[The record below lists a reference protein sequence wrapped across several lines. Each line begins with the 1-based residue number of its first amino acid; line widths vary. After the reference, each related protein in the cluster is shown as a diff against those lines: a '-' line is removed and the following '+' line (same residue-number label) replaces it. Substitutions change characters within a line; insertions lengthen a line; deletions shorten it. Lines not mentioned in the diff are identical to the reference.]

1 MNNLEKIP
9 VYYNSMDSLIQIN
22 KNEDVVKF
30 DNLGIITNKRAIIC
44 QILYKEKELIKSPY
58 GIKVNKNSLVKWR
71 KIITEYMIDLSI
83 TNYQLGRTSSTINGK
98 NSNIIAFFDWIDK
111 NKLDLNDTKESAVH
125 IYQAYTLFL
134 KSKIRDGSIKNQ
146 TASMKQTDIRNML
159 HAVYSDQENQIGSNA
174 SLILGTNQRTSKTQ
188 KSSIA
193 DQKYHYQF
201 YDNFFHQVSNFILE
215 NKQFPTKLNLANK
228 EIWCLPSKYMFF
240 NRDDKIFPNGFNY
253 LDGTVKEVDVL
264 AKERDCSLK
273 HAKMMINN
281 FSNTLDKANK
291 HRSQKKLYLATH
303 ALKAFYML
311 FLANTGMNDSTAA
324 TLKWNSDYSIDKQ
337 RQKFRNIKYRAGNK
351 TVEFEIGSGFVKEF
365 KQFLELRSYVLGK
378 QSFEYLFFVGSGDSV
393 SLSPRQEQGSFSS
406 IINKRFK
413 NHIDSDLPTITSRIL
428 RVNKTYQSIKQ
439 HGIIAASQLAQT
451 SISTLIEH
459 YQGASDELVT
469 EEFGKYFNRLN
480 YNLFNKSYN
489 QIETAIGRCSSM
501 NQPKQLKVPQN
512 FIGCDKKEGCLFCES
527 YRLHAEKEDINKI
540 FSLKYIIN
548 ECKYIAKDDE
558 HFKSVYSV
566 VLNRIDN
573 IFQELIQRNYVTKK
587 ELKEFEKDVFEN
599 ENLHP
604 YWEHKLKT
612 LIAIGVLS

>member
-9 VYYNSMDSLIQIN
+9 IFYMSIDSLMHIY
-22 KNEDVVKF
+22 KSEDIVKS
-30 DNLGIITNKRAIIC
+30 DNLGITTDKRTIIC
-44 QILYKEKELIKSPY
+44 QILYKERELIKSPY
-58 GIKVNKNSLVKWR
+58 GIKVKVNSLIKWR
-71 KIITEYMIDLSI
+71 KKITEYMIDLSI
-83 TNYQLGRTSSTINGK
+83 SDYQLGRTSSTINGK
-98 NSNIIAFFDWIDK
+98 NSNIIAFFDWLDK
-111 NKLDLNDTKESAVH
+111 NKLELNDSKESA
-125 IYQAYTLFL
+125 IYIFQAYTLFL

-146 TASMKQTDIRNML
+146 TASMKQADIRNML
-159 HAVYSDQENQIGSNA
+159 HAVYNDQENQIGSNA
-174 SLILGTNQRTSKTQ
+174 SLIPRTKQRTSKTK
-188 KSSIA
+188 KSSTT

-201 YDNFFHQVSNFILE
+201 YYDFFHQVSDFILE
-215 NKQFPTKLNLANK
+215 SKQFPIKLKLVNK
-228 EIWCLPSKYMFF
+228 EIWCLPSKSMFF
-240 NRDDKIFPNGFNY
+240 NREDKIFPYGFNY

-291 HRSQKKLYLATH
+291 HRSQKRLYLATH
-303 ALKAFYML
+303 TLKAFYML

-324 TLKWNSDYSIDKQ
+324 TLKWNSSYSIEKK
-337 RQKFRNIKYRAGNK
+337 RHKFRNIKYRAGNK
-351 TVEFEIGSGFVKEF
+351 IVEFEIGSGFVKDF
-365 KQFLELRSYVLGK
+365 KKFLELRSYVLGEK
-378 QSFEYLFFVGSGDSV
+378 SFEYLFFVGSGDSV

-469 EEFGKYFNRLN
+469 EEFEEYFNSLN
-480 YNLFNKSYN
+480 YKLFNKSDN
-489 QIETAIGRCSSM
+489 QVETAIGRCSSI
-501 NQPKQLKVPQN
+501 NQPRQLIVPQN
-512 FIGCDKKEGCLFCES
+512 FIGCEKKEGCLFCES

-540 FSLKYIIN
+540 FSLKYVIN
-548 ECKYIAKDDE
+548 ECKYIAKNEE
-558 HFKSVYSV
+558 HFQSVYGV
-566 VLNRIDN
+566 VLNRIDD
-573 IFQELIQRNYVTKK
+573 ISQELIQRDYATK
-587 ELKEFEKDVFEN
+587 EEMKEFEMDVFEN

-612 LIAIGVLS
+612 LIAIGVLN

>member
-9 VYYNSMDSLIQIN
+9 IYYMSIDSLMQIY
-22 KNEDVVKF
+22 KKKDIVKF
-30 DNLGIITNKRAIIC
+30 DNLGLITDKRVIIC
-44 QILYKEKELIKSPY
+44 QILYKERELIKSPY

-71 KIITEYMIDLSI
+71 KKITEYMIDLSMSD
-83 TNYQLGRTSSTINGK
+83 YQLGRTSSTINGK

-111 NKLDLNDTKESAVH
+111 NKLDLNDSKESA
-125 IYQAYTLFL
+125 IYIFQAYTLFL

-146 TASMKQTDIRNML
+146 TASMKQADIRNML
-159 HAVYSDQENQIGSNA
+159 HTVYNDKENQIGSSA
-174 SLILGTNQRTSKTQ
+174 SLIPRTKQRTSKTK
-188 KSSIA
+188 KSSTT

-201 YDNFFHQVSNFILE
+201 YYDFFHQVSDFILE
-215 NKQFPTKLNLANK
+215 NKQFPIKLKLVNK
-228 EIWCLPSKYMFF
+228 ETWCLPSKYMFF
-240 NRDDKIFPNGFNY
+240 SREDKVFPYGFNY

-291 HRSQKKLYLATH
+291 YRSQKRLYLATH

-324 TLKWNSDYSIDKQ
+324 TLKWNSSYSIEKK
-337 RQKFRNIKYRAGNK
+337 RHKFRNIKYRAGNK
-351 TVEFEIGSGFVKEF
+351 IVEFEIGSSFVKDF
-365 KQFLELRSYVLGK
+365 KKFLELRSYVLGEK
-378 QSFEYLFFVGSGDSV
+378 LFEYLFFVGSGDSV

-469 EEFGKYFNRLN
+469 EEFGEYFNTLN
-480 YNLFNKSYN
+480 NNLFNNSDE
-489 QIETAIGRCSSM
+489 QIETAIGRCSST
-501 NQPKQLKVPQN
+501 NSPKQLKVPQN

-540 FSLKYIIN
+540 YSLKYIIN
-548 ECKYIAKDDE
+548 ECKYIARDEE
-558 HFKSVYSV
+558 HFKSVYGV

-573 IFQELIQRNYVTKK
+573 ISQELIQRDYVTKK
-587 ELKEFEKDVFEN
+587 EMKEFEMDVFEN

-612 LIAIGVLS
+612 LITMGVLK